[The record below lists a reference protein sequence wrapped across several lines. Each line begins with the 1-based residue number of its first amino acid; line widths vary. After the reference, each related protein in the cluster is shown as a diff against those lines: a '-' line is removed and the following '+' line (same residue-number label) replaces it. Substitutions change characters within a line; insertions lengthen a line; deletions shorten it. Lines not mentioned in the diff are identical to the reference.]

1 MVLNAEIGK
10 VVELRCELSHM
21 DDFKTWFNSN
31 FSLSLNGK
39 WSGLDRV
46 KNLPLFL
53 HKLNKVMMSSSRYG
67 SQRRKADIITMR
79 VSGQICK
86 LYYR

>member
-1 MVLNAEIGK
+1 MEN
-10 VVELRCELSHM
+10 
-21 DDFKTWFNSN
+21 FKTWFNQN

-46 KNLPLFL
+46 SNLPLFE
-53 HKLNKVMMSSSRYG
+53 HKLNKVLSTSSRYG
-67 SQRRKADIITMR
+67 SRRRLEDIITMR
-79 VSGQICK
+79 VSGQTCK

>member
-1 MVLNAEIGK
+1 MEN
-10 VVELRCELSHM
+10 
-21 DDFKTWFNSN
+21 FKTWFNQN

-46 KNLPLFL
+46 SNLPLFK
-53 HKLNKVMMSSSRYG
+53 HKLNKVLSTSSRYG
-67 SQRRKADIITMR
+67 SRRRLEDIITIR
-79 VSGQICK
+79 VSGQTCK

>member
-1 MVLNAEIGK
+1 MVN
-10 VVELRCELSHM
+10 
-21 DDFKTWFNSN
+21 FKTWFNQN

-46 KNLPLFL
+46 SNLPLFE
-53 HKLNKVMMSSSRYG
+53 HKLNKVLSSSSRYG
-67 SQRRKADIITMR
+67 SRRRLEDIITMR
-79 VSGQICK
+79 VSGQTCK

>member
-1 MVLNAEIGK
+1 
-10 VVELRCELSHM
+10 M
-21 DDFKTWFNSN
+21 DNFKIWFNRN

-39 WSGLDRV
+39 YAGLDRV
-46 KNLPLFL
+46 VNLPLFKY
-53 HKLNKVMMSSSRYG
+53 KLNKVLNSTSRYG
-67 SQRRKADIITMR
+67 SRRKLEDIITMR

>member
-1 MVLNAEIGK
+1 MN
-10 VVELRCELSHM
+10 
-21 DDFKTWFNSN
+21 DNYKTWFNAN

-46 KNLPLFL
+46 QNITLFQ
-53 HKLNKVMMSSSRYG
+53 HKLNKVLNTTSRYG
-67 SQRRKADIITMR
+67 SQRRKQDSFTMR

>member
-1 MVLNAEIGK
+1 MEN
-10 VVELRCELSHM
+10 
-21 DDFKTWFNSN
+21 FKTWFNAN

-46 KNLPLFL
+46 SNQPLFE
-53 HKLNKVMMSSSRYG
+53 HKLNKVLSSTLRYG
-67 SQRRKADIITMR
+67 SQRKKQDIITMR
-79 VSGQICK
+79 VSGQTCK